1 MDVGAMATGTV
12 ALLVPYVASAGKSVA
27 EGIFKDLGQAVQA
40 KLGTLYRAVK
50 ERFAGNDYA
59 CQSLQRLSEKPDD
72 TGRQDALK
80 SVLAEIL
87 EEDPGFRDEL
97 AGLLAG
103 ARRSGGDEIIRVYGS
118 GAVATQGGVAAGE
131 RGHAAGRD
139 LIIGGQSLR
148 EESREG

>member
-1 MDVGAMATGTV
+1 MDIGVLATGAV
-12 ALLVPYVASAGKSVA
+12 ALLVPYLASTGKSVT

-40 KLGTLYRAVK
+40 KLGTLYQAVK
-50 ERFAGNDYA
+50 ERFVGNDYA
-59 CQSLQRLSEKPDD
+59 GQSLQRLSEKPDD
-72 TGRQDALK
+72 KGRQDALK

-87 EEDPGFRDEL
+87 EEDSGFRNEL
-97 AGLLAG
+97 ARLLTEV
-103 ARRSGGDEIIRVYGS
+103 RRSGGDEIIRVYGS

-131 RGHAAGRD
+131 RGIAAGRD

>member
-1 MDVGAMATGTV
+1 MDIGVLATGAV
-12 ALLVPYVASAGKSVA
+12 ALLVPYLASAGKSVT

-40 KLGTLYRAVK
+40 KLGTLYQAVK
-50 ERFAGNDYA
+50 ERFVGNDYA
-59 CQSLQRLSEKPDD
+59 GQSLQRLSEKPDD
-72 TGRQDALK
+72 KGRQDALK

-87 EEDPGFRDEL
+87 EEDSGFRNEL
-97 AGLLAG
+97 ARLLTEV
-103 ARRSGGDEIIRVYGS
+103 RRSGGDEIIRVYGS

-131 RGHAAGRD
+131 RGIAAGRD